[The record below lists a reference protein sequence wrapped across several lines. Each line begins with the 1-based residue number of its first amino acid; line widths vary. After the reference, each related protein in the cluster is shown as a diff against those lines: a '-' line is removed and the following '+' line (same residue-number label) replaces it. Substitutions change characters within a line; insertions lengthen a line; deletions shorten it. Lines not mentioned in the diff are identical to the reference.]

1 MIFVKLYGG
10 IINYCGRYP
19 FSIMPLLNIH
29 ENLLLFISGVGMLQG
44 FLLANLLYFHPKS
57 DRSVNRFLALFIFFV
72 CIPMLIPIGQALF
85 SWQFIMFIEPFT
97 VISGPLL
104 YLYVR
109 SFKEEITW
117 KKAWPHLAIFP
128 FFVGIAVWSYLAVGL
143 KYPPSTEVPEEAIK
157 QPLSY
162 IPVSIRFS
170 QRLLYYYLSLRALN
184 SYQRSIRHLFSE
196 TSRINLRWVRYL
208 INGFLAFVLIT
219 IFFYLMILR
228 FPENFSL
235 WVLSIGAAMTIYIY
249 LAAFKGIGQVT
260 LWQLV
265 PSKNKET
272 LEAAIEEAEHLEEA
286 PYQDKIRRKTG
297 LSQERLSEIV
307 SRIITVLEEE
317 KLYQETELTL
327 QQLADRLDLPP
338 YVLSQAIND
347 GLKKNFYDLINNY
360 RVEEAKRLLRD
371 ESNQHYT
378 ILSVGFEAGFNSKTT
393 FNTVFKK
400 FTGLTPTAYREQRKQ
415 TALTA

>member
-1 MIFVKLYGG
+1 
-10 IINYCGRYP
+10 
-19 FSIMPLLNIH
+19 MPLLNIH
-29 ENLLLFISGVGMLQG
+29 ENLLLFISGVGLLQG

-72 CIPMLIPIGQALF
+72 CFPLLIPIGQQLF
-85 SWQFIMFIEPFT
+85 SWQFIICIEPFT
-97 VISGPLL
+97 VLSGPLL

-128 FFVGIAVWSYLAVGL
+128 FFVGIAIWAYLAVGR

-162 IPVSIRFS
+162 VPICIRFT

-184 SYQRSIRHLFSE
+184 TYQRSILHLFSE
-196 TSRINLRWVRYL
+196 TSRINLRWIRYL
-208 INGFLAFVLIT
+208 INGFLVFVLIT

-228 FPENFSL
+228 YPENFDL
-235 WVLSIGAAMTIYIY
+235 WILSIGAAMTIYIY

-260 LWQLV
+260 LWQLM
-265 PSKNKET
+265 PSENKET
-272 LEAAIEEAEHLEEA
+272 LEAAIEQAGHLEEE
-286 PYQDKIRRKTG
+286 PDQDKNKRKAG
-297 LSQERLSEIV
+297 LSEARIGEIV
-307 SRIITVLEEE
+307 SRIITVVEQE

-327 QQLADRLDLPP
+327 QQLADRLELPP
-338 YVLSQAIND
+338 YLLSQAIND

-360 RVEEAKRLLRD
+360 RVEEAKRLLLN
-371 ESNQHYT
+371 ESTQQYT

-400 FTGLTPTAYREQRKQ
+400 FTGLTPTAYRDLQKR